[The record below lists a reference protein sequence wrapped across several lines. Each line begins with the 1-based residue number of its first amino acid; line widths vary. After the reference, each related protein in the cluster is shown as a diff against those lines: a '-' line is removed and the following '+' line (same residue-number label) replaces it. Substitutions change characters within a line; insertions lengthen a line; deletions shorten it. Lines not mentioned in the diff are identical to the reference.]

1 MIHVHLS
8 KLTNSEDE
16 TVTQPTEWYWKGGW
30 IILSSSRYLQSLLCW
45 LYGRV
50 LSCKMFNDSGM
61 VINNSSKKERLMVR
75 NIDSL
80 TFYLMKKVLLYEIS
94 SVARRCVNYG
104 FCLITLHLKALI
116 LLWSWSYLIKLYMD
130 DKQIVFTINSDKV
143 EIKLWCIIIDNFC
156 NLRQFVVSLKL
167 HTYISNIYQKPSQ

>member
-1 MIHVHLS
+1 MRLS
-8 KLTNSEDE
+8 LSQLKGTG
-16 TVTQPTEWYWKGGW
+16 KGGESFYHLHV
-30 IILSSSRYLQSLLCW
+30 ILQSLLCW
-45 LYGRV
+45 LYSKV

-61 VINNSSKKERLMVR
+61 VINNSSKKKRLMVR

-80 TFYLMKKVLLYEIS
+80 TFYLMKKVILYEIS

-167 HTYISNIYQKPSQ
+167 HAYISSIYQKPSQ

>member
-1 MIHVHLS
+1 MRLS
-8 KLTNSEDE
+8 LSQLKGTG
-16 TVTQPTEWYWKGGW
+16 KGGESFYHLHV
-30 IILSSSRYLQSLLCW
+30 ILQSLLCW
-45 LYGRV
+45 LYSKV

-61 VINNSSKKERLMVR
+61 VINTSSKKKRLMIG

-143 EIKLWCIIIDNFC
+143 EIKLWCIIIDIFC

>member
-80 TFYLMKKVLLYEIS
+80 TFYLMKKVILYKLRSEKMRKLWILFNHFTS
-94 SVARRCVNYG
+94 KS
-104 FCLITLHLKALI
+104 I

-143 EIKLWCIIIDNFC
+143 EIKLWCIIIDIFC